1 MGGMHA
7 DHADPLKGGR
17 RLARRELLGRVLA
30 AFAAP
35 SYLALCRG
43 HSGRETRD
51 RGDEMTRDESTQSR
65 PSGRA
70 EGRLLA
76 RPGALS
82 SEARAASAQA
92 GLRPLRLDAERDALL
107 YVPRGYGHERPA
119 PLALMLHGAG
129 GDERHG
135 VSLLQRLAD
144 EFNLL
149 LLAPASREA
158 TWDVISRG
166 RYGADVRF
174 IDRALEN
181 VFARYAVDPKR
192 VAVGGFSDG
201 ASYALSLGV
210 TNGDLFTHVLAYSP
224 GFMAPAAQRGAP
236 RLYVSHGTDDRVLP
250 IDRCSRRLVPRL
262 KEAGY
267 GVLYREF
274 EGPHTVPPQIARES
288 LEWFLPSPQRGRG
301 GV

>member
-1 MGGMHA
+1 M
-7 DHADPLKGGR
+7 
-17 RLARRELLGRVLA
+17 
-30 AFAAP
+30 
-35 SYLALCRG
+35 
-43 HSGRETRD
+43 
-51 RGDEMTRDESTQSR
+51 
-65 PSGRA
+65 
-70 EGRLLA
+70 
-76 RPGALS
+76 
-82 SEARAASAQA
+82 
-92 GLRPLRLDAERDALL
+92 
-107 YVPRGYGHERPA
+107 
-119 PLALMLHGAG
+119 
-129 GDERHG
+129 
-135 VSLLQRLAD
+135 
-144 EFNLL
+144 
-149 LLAPASREA
+149 
-158 TWDVISRG
+158 ISRG